1 MIFILNNHIF
11 KKNILLNIFNL
22 DFILKGKKN
31 LRFFINTKL
40 EDRSFS
46 YLSLDDIKDYPKLEG
61 S

>member
-46 YLSLDDIKDYPKLEG
+46 YLSLDYIKDYPKLEG

>member
-11 KKNILLNIFNL
+11 KKNILLNNYNL

-40 EDRSFS
+40 EDRNFS
-46 YLSLDDIKDYPKLEG
+46 YLSVADIKDYPKLEG